1 MITKDLAY
9 SIEQVRDFL
18 SQMDNVLHNEEN
30 LYRYKNA
37 EISLSE
43 KKFNHE
49 SDMPVTKFALPRS
62 CMNLSGNTE
71 DINEFYKSFMINHMT
86 MGG

>member
-1 MITKDLAY
+1 MISKDLAY
-9 SIEQVRDFL
+9 SSEQVRDFL
-18 SQMDNVLHNEEN
+18 AQMKDVFYIQEN

-43 KKFNHE
+43 EKLNHGNNRI
-49 SDMPVTKFALPRS
+49 VTKFALPRS
-62 CMNLSGNTE
+62 YMNLSGNNE
-71 DINEFYKSFMINHMT
+71 DINEFYKNFMINHMT